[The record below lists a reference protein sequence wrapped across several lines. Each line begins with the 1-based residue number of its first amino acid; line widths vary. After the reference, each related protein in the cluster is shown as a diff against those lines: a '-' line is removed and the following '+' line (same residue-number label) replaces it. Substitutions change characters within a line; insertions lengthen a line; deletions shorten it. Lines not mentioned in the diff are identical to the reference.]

1 MLFKTDF
8 KINYERCIPS
18 KAFARSKDS
27 PFVSTVISMSDKK
40 RKRTFYDDLMDEDNF
55 MDIEDIIERMMEKY
69 AEGLSDVSK
78 RPFIYGFSI
87 SKQPGE
93 EPEIKEFGH
102 MSLFDE
108 RSAGSK
114 PMEERELLVDTYEL
128 DDTIYVTADLSD
140 YKKEEI
146 EILVAELDI
155 ELKLGSG
162 EHVISEYIEIDGVD
176 PDRVKATF
184 KNGVLELAMKKK
196 EFGKYRTIKIED

>member
-1 MLFKTDF
+1 MLFKADL

-18 KAFARSKDS
+18 KECTQLKDS

-40 RKRTFYDDLMDEDNF
+40 RKRTFYDDPMDEDDF

-69 AEGLSDVSK
+69 VEGLSDISK

-102 MSLFDE
+102 MSIYDE
-108 RSAGSK
+108 REAGSN
-114 PMEERELLVDTYEL
+114 PMEERELLIDTYEL
-128 DDTIYVTADLSD
+128 DGTIYVTADLPN

-162 EHVISEYIEIDGVD
+162 ENVISEYIEIDGVD
-176 PDRVKATF
+176 PDCVKATF

-196 EFGKYRTIKIED
+196 EFGKYRTITIED